1 MLNVNGRILLA
12 IGRNHSILGRN
23 IHYQQDDV
31 LVIRGNSM
39 FQVHLNVFL
48 DYLGCWES
56 FLYLLGTQE
65 SALLEHG
72 ITS

>member
-12 IGRNHSILGRN
+12 IGRNHSILGRS

-48 DYLGCWES
+48 DYLGLWEA
-56 FLYLLGTQE
+56 FLYLFGTQE
-65 SALLEHG
+65 SALP
-72 ITS
+72 